1 MQNNRTGEAF
11 FGLCKIAAITIH
23 QLIEENDR
31 LKGELGESTKIQKLA
46 SAVMELKGVPEGD
59 ATKLAESLMQKYGGD
74 VEGALSFLVE
84 EPTDRIGKL
93 SSKGASGNTFFD
105 LICREGN
112 ISFSG
117 EREGL

>member
-1 MQNNRTGEAF
+1 MQNTRIGEAF
-11 FGLCKIAAITIH
+11 FNLCKIAASTINE
-23 QLIEENDR
+23 LVEENDR
-31 LKGELGESTKIQKLA
+31 LTGELGESTKIQKVA

-59 ATKLAESLMQKYGGD
+59 ATKLAESLMQKYGGN

-93 SSKGASGNTFFD
+93 SSRGASGNAFFD
-105 LICREGN
+105 LICKEGN

-117 EREGL
+117 EKGGS